1 MIETCFYYYGCVLP
15 LAEITSLMVQYKKND
30 PYCFILDQGLQYRRV
45 GEVEKTYRIVIGK
58 EIALFTDKNPY
69 HLDKNNPYTE
79 MYQDDIHTYR
89 IKKKDKMD
97 IANKLLL
104 VGCYNIPKYY
114 ATYNYSLEDFEKPVE
129 DSN

>member
-1 MIETCFYYYGCVLP
+1 
-15 LAEITSLMVQYKKND
+15 MVQYKKKD

-97 IANKLLL
+97 INEFEKAREYKR
-104 VGCYNIPKYY
+104 
-114 ATYNYSLEDFEKPVE
+114 DFERREGSKIK
-129 DSN
+129 